1 MHRLWGQ
8 SPAECPEGVGEA
20 RPHVQC
26 AGLGQSGKR
35 PWGAPS
41 RPAGDQGSDRRGE
54 KHEPALT
61 SRLRHHDLVRGWR
74 GPVHRT
80 RGARADGNAAA
91 LPRGVPA
98 NVATVTPS
106 CPHVNRIACGELPCS
121 DEGRVVERILKYLE
135 EKNSKS
141 WASFHFYCHFPWATG
156 QVLPTPRGLRTL
168 SHPHTPRAALAF
180 PPRPGERARR
190 RRLPAGDVR
199 WWC

>member
-1 MHRLWGQ
+1 MGSGPGGPH
-8 SPAECPEGVGEA
+8 PAPPATRVQTAEGRSTSQLLRAAFGTTTWSEGGGA
-20 RPHVQC
+20 PCTEPGAPAPTGMQLPSHAGFPRTWPLSRRPH
-26 AGLGQSGKR
+26 
-35 PWGAPS
+35 
-41 RPAGDQGSDRRGE
+41 
-54 KHEPALT
+54 
-61 SRLRHHDLVRGWR
+61 
-74 GPVHRT
+74 
-80 RGARADGNAAA
+80 
-91 LPRGVPA
+91 GVPA
-98 NVATVTPS
+98 NMATVTPS